1 MGERIDYD
9 DDNYPANYSQFSYGA
24 WYANRAEVPLTNS
37 TPASYVTNNYSQ
49 IIENSASFGSTNAH
63 DLASYVSWIWQE
75 DHNEIMA
82 RIMQEE
88 KVLLA
93 DTTGKEKVG
102 SDINECSAIRTKQH
116 NIHSKQI
123 SSQET
128 SLAVEKHGKH
138 KKIG

>member
-1 MGERIDYD
+1 
-9 DDNYPANYSQFSYGA
+9 
-24 WYANRAEVPLTNS
+24 
-37 TPASYVTNNYSQ
+37 
-49 IIENSASFGSTNAH
+49 
-63 DLASYVSWIWQE
+63 
-75 DHNEIMA
+75 MA

-128 SLAVEKHGKH
+128 SLAVEKRGKH
-138 KKIG
+138 KKLARLDFSGPKEVVYLSSDYCVVLVHDPQIIVELHSVNKEHQAT